1 MNDITFTPY
10 VREENTKSPTQDYYS
25 IFHDYATRNYVNV
38 PEEAEQTSDSTV
50 FTNEDNWVVNPPP
63 TQKQLS
69 YNWNDNTLEGKSR
82 NGRNYL
88 MQKYGLTDF
97 QAAAVIGVGRAESA
111 LNVGAENAWEKSGGN
126 SNVKANQAGK
136 GLIQWTGPRRSDFD
150 KYMAENGN
158 SYQSQL
164 DFLAWEAQTKYPE
177 FWKALQNSKS
187 LDEATGYVYSMYVG
201 ANYRNVN
208 ASNWQNIVRKV
219 EKPYLAMA
227 KKNGWSADGVGFNK
241 RLREATAVLQCKL
254 GGVLKLQVG
263 GPLGTF
269 QEKEIP
275 QTLFD
280 TSLNREKL
288 DFLNW
293 YSRTAREA
301 GISLDPYDKEHY
313 YDYKSYYNDVVKP
326 KGLAQWHSEW
336 IKDGMHWSDKYKLPG
351 HPTFSVESK
360 YYEPGMS
367 AGHWENDN
375 YVPYPYS
382 DSEMAA
388 RQYWAESRFKN
399 DSTSEKGAMGAYQIM
414 PATWDE
420 VTSKNNIT
428 GDPYDYGTNAVV
440 RDIIIDNL
448 SKYPA
453 FQGYKDPTKKALV
466 YAAYNWGQG
475 NVSNLLQERKAKG
488 EDPDKLDW
496 INGLPKQTQDYVNFV
511 VFGKDGSND
520 LTNEK
525 LLEAINNFKQ

>member
-10 VREENTKSPTQDYYS
+10 VRNKNTVSPNPEYRS
-25 IFHDYATRNYVNV
+25 IFSDYISSLDDNESEKAEDIEIPAIV
-38 PEEAEQTSDSTV
+38 PEEKPVATSTTTLKTPLT
-50 FTNEDNWVVNPPP
+50 FNWKDNSLV
-63 TQKQLS
+63 
-69 YNWNDNTLEGKSR
+69 GKSR
-82 NGRNYL
+82 NSREYL
-88 MQKYGLTDF
+88 MKSLNLTDF
-97 QAAAVIGVGRAESA
+97 QASALAGVFRAESG
-111 LNVGAENAWEKSGGN
+111 LNPGAENDFEKSGQS
-126 SNVKANQAGK
+126 SNVKANQYGI
-136 GLIQWTGPRRSDFD
+136 GINQWTHGRHDNYVNWIAQHGS
-150 KYMAENGN
+150 GL
-158 SYQSQL
+158 QSEL
-164 DFLAWEAQTKYPE
+164 DFTTDEIKTKYPE
-177 FWKALQNSKS
+177 FLAALRSAKT
-187 LDEATGYVYSMYVG
+187 LEEAVGYVYTMYTG

-208 ASNWQNIVRKV
+208 SSNLKAMIQKV
-219 EKPYLAMA
+219 ERPYIDNA
-227 KKNGWSADGVGFNK
+227 KKNGWSAYGVGFNK

-254 GGVLKLQVG
+254 GGVLKLQIG

-280 TSLNREKL
+280 TNLNREKL

-326 KGLAQWHSEW
+326 KGLAQWHAEW

-360 YYEPGMS
+360 YYEPGML

-420 VTSKNNIT
+420 VTSKNSIT

-475 NVSNLLQERKAKG
+475 NVSNLLQERKANG
-488 EDPDKLDW
+488 EDIDKLDW

>member
-10 VREENTKSPTQDYYS
+10 VRNENTVSPNPEYRS
-25 IFHDYATRNYVNV
+25 IFSDYISSLDDNESEKAEDIEIPAIV
-38 PEEAEQTSDSTV
+38 PEEKPVATSTTTLKTPLT
-50 FTNEDNWVVNPPP
+50 FNWKDNSLV
-63 TQKQLS
+63 
-69 YNWNDNTLEGKSR
+69 GKSR
-82 NGRNYL
+82 NSREYL
-88 MQKYGLTDF
+88 MKSLNLTDF
-97 QAAAVIGVGRAESA
+97 QASALAGVFRAESG
-111 LNVGAENAWEKSGGN
+111 LNPGAENDFEKSGQS
-126 SNVKANQAGK
+126 SNVKANQYGI
-136 GLIQWTGPRRSDFD
+136 GINQWTRGRHDNYVNWIAQHGS
-150 KYMAENGN
+150 GL
-158 SYQSQL
+158 QSEL
-164 DFLAWEAQTKYPE
+164 DFTTDEIKTKYPE
-177 FWKALQNSKS
+177 FLAALRSAKT
-187 LDEATGYVYSMYVG
+187 LEEAVGYVYTMYTG

-208 ASNWQNIVRKV
+208 SSNLKAMIQKV
-219 EKPYLAMA
+219 ELPYINNAR
-227 KKNGWSADGVGFNK
+227 KNGWSTAGVGFNK

-280 TSLNREKL
+280 PSFKRPVRKAPPIDTDKL
-288 DFLNW
+288 
-293 YSRTAREA
+293 
-301 GISLDPYDKEHY
+301 
-313 YDYKSYYNDVVKP
+313 
-326 KGLAQWHSEW
+326 
-336 IKDGMHWSDKYKLPG
+336 
-351 HPTFSVESK
+351 
-360 YYEPGMS
+360 
-367 AGHWENDN
+367 
-375 YVPYPYS
+375 PYS